1 MREQILFVEKYRPSL
16 IDECILPSDTKKT
29 FKEFSEKGQVP
40 NLLLSG
46 GPGIGKTTI
55 AKALCNETNSDY
67 IIINGSE
74 ESGIDLLRTK
84 LDQYCSSVSFNGGRK
99 VVIIDE
105 ADYLNP
111 NSTQPAMRGFIEKFS
126 NNCSFI
132 FTCNYANRIIEPI
145 HSRCSVFEFKI
156 PRDEKPKVAAQFYR
170 RVVDILTAENIQF
183 DSKVVATLVEKYFPD
198 FRRVLNEIQ
207 RYSSSGKIDAGI
219 LSQVSEVSLNE
230 LFSSLKEKNFSEMR
244 KWVAQ
249 NFDNDPQKIYRKI
262 YDGLNERLKEQSIPS
277 IILILADYQYKA
289 AFVPDQE
296 LNLIACLTEIM
307 ANSDFK

>member
-1 MREQILFVEKYRPSL
+1 MREQILFVEKYRPSV
-16 IDECILPSDTKKT
+16 IDECILTDDIKKT
-29 FKEFSEKGQVP
+29 FKEFAEKGQVP

-46 GPGIGKTTI
+46 GAGMGKTTI
-55 AKALCNETNSDY
+55 AKALCNETGSDY
-67 IIINGSE
+67 IMINGSE

-84 LDQYCSSVSFNGGRK
+84 LDQYCSSVSFSGSRK

-156 PRDEKPKVAAQFYR
+156 PREEKPKVAAQFFK
-170 RVVDILTAENIQF
+170 RVIDILNKENIEF
-183 DSKVVATLVEKYFPD
+183 DQKVVAALVEKYFPD
-198 FRRVLNEIQ
+198 FRRVLNELQ
-207 RYSSSGKIDAGI
+207 RYSVSGRIDTGI
-219 LSQVSEVSLNE
+219 LSQVSDVSLSE
-230 LFSSLKEKNFSEMR
+230 LFSSLKNKNFTEMR
-244 KWVAQ
+244 KWVSQ
-249 NFDNDPQKIYRKI
+249 NLDNDTQKIYRKI
-262 YDGLNERLKEQSIPS
+262 YDGLNDKLKEQSVPS

-289 AFVPDQE
+289 AFVSDHE

-307 ANSDFK
+307 ANADFK